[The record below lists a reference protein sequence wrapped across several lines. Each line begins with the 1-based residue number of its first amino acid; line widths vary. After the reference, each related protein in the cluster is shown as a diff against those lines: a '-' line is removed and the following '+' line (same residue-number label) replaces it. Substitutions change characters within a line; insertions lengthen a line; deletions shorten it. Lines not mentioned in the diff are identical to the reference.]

1 MISMFNLEGRVA
13 IVTGGNGGIGLGMA
27 EGLAKAGAKIAL
39 VGRNSEK
46 NAQAVSILEKQGVEV
61 LSIEKDITEP
71 TSGAEIASATEERL
85 GSIDILINN
94 AGSNIRKRPE
104 DLKPEEFRWVLETNL
119 TSAFLC
125 SQAVYPAMKRA
136 GAGKIINIGSMYSIF
151 GGVVSTAYSVS
162 KAGIVQMTKSM
173 ATAWA
178 SENIQVNAVLP
189 GWIDTELTQKARQEI
204 DGLYERQLARIP
216 DGRWGTPEDHA
227 GIAVFL
233 ASSGS
238 NYITGTAIPV
248 DGGFSISG

>member
-71 TSGAEIASATEERL
+71 TSGAEIASATEERF
-85 GSIDILINN
+85 GGIDILINN

-189 GWIDTELTQKARQEI
+189 GWIDTELTQKARKEI

>member
-85 GSIDILINN
+85 GGSDILINN

-189 GWIDTELTQKARQEI
+189 GWIDTELTQKARKEI

>member
-1 MISMFNLEGRVA
+1 MNKIIFNFENRTAV
-13 IVTGGNGGIGLGMA
+13 ITGGAQGFGFDIARRFLSS
-27 EGLAKAGAKIAL
+27 GAKVIIWDNDPDTL
-39 VGRNSEK
+39 KKSVKELNNTNLTS
-46 NAQAVSILEKQGVEV
+46 NIIDVSKFEEVENCTNEILENSK
-61 LSIEKDITEP
+61 
-71 TSGAEIASATEERL
+71 
-85 GSIDILINN
+85 IDILINN

-104 DLKPEEFRWVLETNL
+104 DLEPEEFRWVLETNL

-125 SQAVYPAMKRA
+125 SQAVYPAMKQV

-178 SENIQVNAVLP
+178 PENIQVNAVLP
-189 GWIDTELTQKARQEI
+189 GWIDTELTQKARKEV

-216 DGRWGTPEDHA
+216 GGRWGNPEDHA